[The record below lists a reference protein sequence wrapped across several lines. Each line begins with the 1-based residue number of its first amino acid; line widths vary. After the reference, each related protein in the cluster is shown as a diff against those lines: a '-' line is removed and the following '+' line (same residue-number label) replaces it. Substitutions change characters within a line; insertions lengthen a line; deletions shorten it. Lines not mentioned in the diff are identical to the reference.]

1 MKKNSGMKVSLSSFY
16 GQMGPTKTI
25 DELTKKKPAVNT
37 EVSGTYNVSM
47 QTGLKK
53 EEEKMPDFYERCK
66 SLAKSNAVDTETI
79 SKLIILEF
87 RRMYLDS
94 IKGDGQQINVEWF
107 RYTDEVLFNVMQPIF
122 KYMID
127 RSILCD
133 DVDKKRTAD
142 IAENVKEII
151 LRSFNNANMFVEF
164 DSKYSYDY
172 TNFYRALDKFFDTFN

>member
-1 MKKNSGMKVSLSSFY
+1 
-16 GQMGPTKTI
+16 
-25 DELTKKKPAVNT
+25 
-37 EVSGTYNVSM
+37 
-47 QTGLKK
+47 
-53 EEEKMPDFYERCK
+53 
-66 SLAKSNAVDTETI
+66 
-79 SKLIILEF
+79 
-87 RRMYLDS
+87 
-94 IKGDGQQINVEWF
+94 
-107 RYTDEVLFNVMQPIF
+107 
-122 KYMID
+122 MID